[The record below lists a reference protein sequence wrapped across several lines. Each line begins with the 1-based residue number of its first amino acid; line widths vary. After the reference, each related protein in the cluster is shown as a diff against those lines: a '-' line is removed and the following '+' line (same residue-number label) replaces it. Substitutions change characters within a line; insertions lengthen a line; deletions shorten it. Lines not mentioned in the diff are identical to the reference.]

1 MLKRGIEGDGFAS
14 KDVMKKLFSR
24 MAVAIVAL
32 VLCFTTVVGL
42 PTSADASVSPSPQ
55 SVVIK
60 DIFSKGVVKQ
70 TESDE
75 YVEITNQKPAIIDLS
90 GWRLNSEDGR
100 QNFYFPKGTLL
111 TPGKSLRVYTNEIHP
126 ETGGF
131 SFGIKRA
138 VWNNKGSVG
147 LLYDAQGNLVDSFSY
162 GNKKTEITAVSKQ
175 PQTLQSTPPKSLT
188 QNNKNS

>member
-1 MLKRGIEGDGFAS
+1 
-14 KDVMKKLFSR
+14 MKKLFSQ

-32 VLCFTTVVGL
+32 VLCFTTVLGL
-42 PTSADASVSPSPQ
+42 PTRAEASVNTSPRG
-55 SVVIK
+55 VVIK
-60 DIFSKGVVKQ
+60 DIFYKGVVKQ

-75 YVEITNQKPAIIDLS
+75 YVEITNQGLAKVDLS
-90 GWRLNSEDGR
+90 AWRLNSDDGR
-100 QNFYFPKGTLL
+100 QNFYFPKETLL

-126 ETGGF
+126 QTGGF

-162 GNKKTEITAVSKQ
+162 GNKKTEKATVVSKQ
-175 PQTLQSTPPKSLT
+175 PQTPQSSPAKWLT